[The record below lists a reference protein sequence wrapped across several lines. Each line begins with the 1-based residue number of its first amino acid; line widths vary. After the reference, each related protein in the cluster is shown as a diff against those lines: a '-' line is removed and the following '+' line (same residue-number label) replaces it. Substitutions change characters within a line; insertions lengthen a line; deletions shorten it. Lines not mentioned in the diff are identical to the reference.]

1 MLKKVFRKSCF
12 MLSAL
17 LVSSLV
23 VTPVFAADSITVNCA
38 NVLREVTHCASGS
51 LYGVTDTLPVDVN
64 GLIAPLHPTV
74 FRNPARGSYGN
85 QHPYGA
91 AIPTAGRVAST
102 GAKISVDLA
111 DMLPGWPYQWPGL
124 SSWLNQVTSFIND
137 KQASGYTNWYGIEP
151 WNEPDGTWNDS
162 NGNFNS
168 ALWEP
173 TYDTI
178 RANDPDFPIVGPCYS
193 YYNHNRMSEFL
204 SYCIANDC
212 LPDIISW
219 HELSGIQNVS
229 NNLNDYRALEASLG
243 ISPLP
248 ISINEYCDADHDL
261 EGQPG
266 SLGAFIGKF
275 ERYKVDSAQ
284 ITWWFVPHPGRLGSL
299 LATDTQKGAGWYFMN
314 WYGAMTGNMVNVSVA
329 NEASANMDGA
339 ACVDTENEY
348 ISCILGGQNSGTV
361 NVNFTNLP
369 SFIGTNASVKVEKI
383 DWVSKDTV
391 SNGTNIVSTSNYPVV
406 NGQISV
412 TIPNTNASSGYR
424 VYITPGTGVIT
435 NGTSY
440 EAESGARSNGAIVQN
455 NSSCSGGANVGYLGG
470 GTGSDNGTVVISNVN
485 VPTSGTYNMTIY
497 YLSGETRTVYV
508 TPNNG
513 SWYGVNCPGSGNWN
527 AVSSVTTTVTLN
539 AGNNTIKLDNGSGTE
554 FAPDIDRIVIH

>member
-1 MLKKVFRKSCF
+1 MLKKVLRKCTVL
-12 MLSAL
+12 LSVL
-17 LVSSLV
+17 LLSSLS
-23 VTPVFAADSITVNCA
+23 VTPVFAADVITVNCS

-64 GLIAPLHPTV
+64 GLIAPLNPSV

-124 SSWLNQVTSFIND
+124 SSWLSQVTSFIQD

-168 ALWEP
+168 ALWKP

-178 RANDPDFPIVGPCYS
+178 RANDPDFKIVGPCYS
-193 YYNHNRMSEFL
+193 YYNHNRMSDFL
-204 SYCIANDC
+204 SYCLANNC

-229 NNLNDYRALEASLG
+229 NNLNDYRELEASLG

-248 ISINEYCDADHDL
+248 ISINEYCDADHSL

-299 LATDTQKGAGWYFMN
+299 LATDTQKGAGWYFMK
-314 WYGAMTGNMVNVSVA
+314 WYGDMTGNMVNVSVA

-339 ACVDTENEY
+339 ACVDNDNEY

-369 SFIGTNASVKVEKI
+369 SFIGANASVKVEKV

-391 SNGTNIVSTSNYPVV
+391 SNGTNVVSISTYPVN
-406 NGQISV
+406 NGQVTV

-424 VYITPGTGVIT
+424 IYITPGTNSTG
-435 NGTSY
+435 GTSY
-440 EAESGARSNGAIVQN
+440 EAENGVRSNGAIVQN
-455 NSSCSGGANVGYLGG
+455 NSACSGGANVGYLGG
-470 GTGSDNGTVVISNVN
+470 GTGSSNGTVVINNVN
-485 VPTSGTYNMTIY
+485 VPTAGTYNMTIY

-508 TPNNG
+508 TANNG
-513 SWYGVNCPGSGNWN
+513 SWYGVNCPGTNSWTSV
-527 AVSSVTTTVTLN
+527 ASVTTTVNLN